1 MKPVPITSG
10 EGKEFLDSFKPST
23 RKVYASGLGIF
34 LHFYR
39 ETGKGK
45 KVEDFLN
52 AVEEDMQRPRRERKR
67 VARNVLKEFISWL
80 KDRKYTPKTIRTYIS
95 TIQSLANYYD
105 ISISTRHVNLPSSQ
119 PVSKK
124 YPWTLE
130 ELGEF
135 ISGITDLELKSIAAT
150 AFQSGLGLAEVLNIT
165 WGDIKREYQEGVVP
179 LCFDFSREKTDVP
192 FMTFIGS
199 FGFSYLKEYLAGRER
214 MKDADPIYNMSEVVV
229 ELRFRG
235 LAKKKLGSWEGY
247 NPMRPHSLRS
257 AFRTFLGDERVS
269 PEFIEFW
276 MGHRAPEQKRVY
288 VSKSRE
294 GWRKTYAQHEHC
306 LTPKSVSVPVERDA

>member
-1 MKPVPITSG
+1 MKPIPITSG
-10 EGKEFLDSFKPST
+10 EGKEFLDSFKSST
-23 RKVYASGLGIF
+23 RKVYACALGIF

-45 KVEDFLN
+45 TLEDFLD
-52 AVEEDMQRPRRERKR
+52 AIDEDMQRPRRERKR
-67 VARNVLKEFISWL
+67 VARNVLKEFIRWL

-95 TIQSLANYYD
+95 TIQSLGKYYD

-135 ISGITDLELKSIAAT
+135 ISGITDLELRSIAAT
-150 AFQSGLGLAEVLNIT
+150 AFQSGLGLADVLSIT
-165 WGDIKREYQEGVVP
+165 WGDIKKEYQGGVVP
-179 LCFDFSREKTDVP
+179 LCLDFERKKTDVP

-199 FGFSYLKEYLAGRER
+199 FGFSYLKEHLAGRER

-235 LAKKKLGSWEGY
+235 LAKKKLGSWKGT
-247 NPMRPHSLRS
+247 NPCRPHSLRS
-257 AFRTFLGDERVS
+257 AFRTFLSDERVN
-269 PEFIEFW
+269 PEYIEFW
-276 MGHRAPEQKRVY
+276 MGHKAPEQKRVY
-288 VSKSRE
+288 ISKSRE
-294 GWRKTYAQHEHC
+294 GWRKTYAQYEHV
-306 LTPKSVSVPVERDA
+306 LTPVKK